1 MSIFGKKISESEV
14 IKYLNENPD
23 FFLKNPDS
31 LEDLDIK
38 HESGEAVSLIEKQVE
53 IIKKKSLLTNS
64 RLSEFLTNAEFN
76 QKLFIKVQK
85 LILVI
90 LKAKNLDNLSD
101 QVELFFKK
109 EFGTEKCKLFFFT
122 QEELYDLSAEKI
134 ISPEIATPIFSKV
147 FKENTIYLGGLK
159 SELSALVFGSKAM
172 VEEGA
177 ICKFSSDKIAGT
189 LALGSTKKGK
199 FTEDSETL
207 FLEFVL
213 AVLSHQIDSL
223 LGEIDA

>member
-1 MSIFGKKISESEV
+1 MSIFSKKISESQV
-14 IKYLNENPD
+14 VKYLNDNPD

-64 RLSEFLTNAEFN
+64 KLSEFLTNAEFN

-85 LILVI
+85 LILII
-90 LKAKNLDNLSD
+90 LKAKKIDNLSD

-134 ISPEIATPIFSKV
+134 ISPEIATPLFSDI
-147 FKENTIYLGGLK
+147 FKENAIYLGGLK

-172 VEEGA
+172 IEEGA

-189 LALGSTKKGK
+189 LALGSSKKGK
-199 FTEDSETL
+199 FSKDSETL

-213 AVLSHQIDSL
+213 AVLSHKIDSL
-223 LGEIDA
+223 LGGTDA

>member
-1 MSIFGKKISESEV
+1 MSIFSKKISESQV
-14 IKYLNENPD
+14 VKYLNDNPD

-53 IIKKKSLLTNS
+53 IIKKKSLLANS
-64 RLSEFLTNAEFN
+64 KLSEFLTNAEFN

-85 LILVI
+85 LILII
-90 LKAKNLDNLSD
+90 LKAKKIDNLSD

-134 ISPEIATPIFSKV
+134 ISPEIATPLFSDIFKKNS
-147 FKENTIYLGGLK
+147 IYLGGLK

-172 VEEGA
+172 IEEGA

-189 LALGSTKKGK
+189 LALGSSKKGK
-199 FTEDSETL
+199 FSKDSETL

-213 AVLSHQIDSL
+213 AVLSHKIDSL
-223 LGEIDA
+223 LGGTDA

>member
-1 MSIFGKKISESEV
+1 M
-14 IKYLNENPD
+14 
-23 FFLKNPDS
+23 
-31 LEDLDIK
+31 
-38 HESGEAVSLIEKQVE
+38 IEKQVE

-64 RLSEFLTNAEFN
+64 KLSEFLTNAEFN

-90 LKAKNLDNLSD
+90 LKARNLDTLSD
-101 QVELFFKK
+101 QVEFFFKK

-199 FTEDSETL
+199 FTKDSETL

>member
-1 MSIFGKKISESEV
+1 MSILSKKISESQV
-14 IKYLNENPD
+14 VKYLNYNPD

-38 HESGEAVSLIEKQVE
+38 HDSGEAVSLIEKQVE
-53 IIKKKSLLTNS
+53 IIKKKSLLTS
-64 RLSEFLTNAEFN
+64 SKLSEFLTNAEFN

-85 LILVI
+85 LILII
-90 LKAKNLDNLSD
+90 LKAKNIENLSD

-134 ISPEIATPIFSKV
+134 ISPEIATPLFSDI

-172 VEEGA
+172 IEEGA

-189 LALGSTKKGK
+189 LALGSSKKGK
-199 FTEDSETL
+199 FTKDSETL

-213 AVLSHQIDSL
+213 AVLSHKIDSL
-223 LGEIDA
+223 LGGTDA

>member
-1 MSIFGKKISESEV
+1 MSIFSKKISESQV
-14 IKYLNENPD
+14 VKYLNDNPD

-53 IIKKKSLLTNS
+53 IIKKKSLLTS
-64 RLSEFLTNAEFN
+64 SKLSEFLTNAEFN

-85 LILVI
+85 LILII
-90 LKAKNLDNLSD
+90 LKAKNIENLSD

-134 ISPEIATPIFSKV
+134 ISPEIATPLFSDI

-172 VEEGA
+172 IEEGA

-189 LALGSTKKGK
+189 LALGSSKKGK
-199 FTEDSETL
+199 FTKDSETL

-213 AVLSHQIDSL
+213 AVLSHKIDSL
-223 LGEIDA
+223 LGETDA

>member
-1 MSIFGKKISESEV
+1 M
-14 IKYLNENPD
+14 
-23 FFLKNPDS
+23 
-31 LEDLDIK
+31 
-38 HESGEAVSLIEKQVE
+38 
-53 IIKKKSLLTNS
+53 LTNS

-159 SELSALVFGSKAM
+159 SELSALIFGSKAM

-223 LGEIDA
+223 IGEIDA